1 MYGRENDYRTGSE
14 IMGKLKDLT
23 GQKFNHLKV
32 KERAGTDHNGN
43 STWLC
48 ICDLWGTETIVA
60 SQSLQRGNTKSCGCL
75 ASGGRE
81 AYLNRSK
88 NKLGTVGERIEK
100 YRKEA
105 GMSQQELAEKI
116 KKSVRLVNQYEKDEV
131 SPSLITAID
140 ICIVLNKSVT
150 DLVYRESSRW
160 ITKNSTKKK

>member
-1 MYGRENDYRTGSE
+1 
-14 IMGKLKDLT
+14 MGKLKDLT

-32 KERAGTDHNGN
+32 VKRDGKDKNGN

-48 ICDLWGTETIVA
+48 ICDLCGTETIVT
-60 SQSLQRGNTKSCGCL
+60 SQALQRGNTKSCGCL

-88 NKLGTVGERIEK
+88 NKLGTVGEQIEK
-100 YRKEA
+100 FRKEA

-131 SPSLITAID
+131 SPLIITAID

-150 DLVYRESSRW
+150 DLVYRESSR
-160 ITKNSTKKK
+160 